1 MRRIGNLAF
10 SGIQFKMRQ
19 KIMNKLEKAGAT
31 IEDKAVTIEEAELDL
46 KEQNW
51 LNYFAGGLLS
61 KIKKTKD
68 QRYYI

>member
-1 MRRIGNLAF
+1 MRRNSNLAF

-19 KIMNKLEKAGAT
+19 KIMNKLEKAGA
-31 IEDKAVTIEEAELDL
+31 IIKENAVTIEEAELDL

-51 LNYFAGGLLS
+51 LTYFAGGFLS